1 MKLTPQEIE
10 DKMQA
15 EIEKGWL
22 PSHLRG
28 LSCSCHIS
36 APCSKCCLDGDYVDE
51 FCEEFDINQEENTTE
66 VDTEEADFSGA
77 SDPAGGI
84 DPEGR

>member
-1 MKLTPQEIE
+1 MILTPKEIE
-10 DKMQA
+10 EKMQA
-15 EIEKGWL
+15 EMEKGWL
-22 PSHLRG
+22 PSEVRE

-51 FCEEFDINQEENTTE
+51 FCEEFGINQEDSTE
-66 VDTEEADFSGA
+66 VDTEEADFTGA
-77 SDPAGGI
+77 SDPVGGI